1 MRRTLPLALSVVG
14 ALALAACGNDDGGSV
29 VSIEAPETT
38 AAATTTA
45 APATTA
51 TTAAP
56 APTGVGNECTAGKT
70 IEADTFTVATGEPAY
85 YPYVIDDD
93 PESGEGLEA
102 AIIYAVAD
110 AMGFAPENV
119 AWVRSGFNEAIAP
132 GPKNFDVNVQQYS
145 ITDERSQVVS
155 FSEPYYS
162 SNQAIVALEGSP
174 AQGATSLADL
184 KDVKFGAQVGTTSLQ
199 FILDVIQPSSEPFV
213 YDDNAA
219 AKAALDAGQI
229 DAIVLDLPTAFYVS
243 AVEIEGSSVVG
254 QFPASAG
261 GTTDS
266 FGMLMAKD
274 NPIKECVDAAL
285 AELTASGELEAI
297 TQEWMSNFTG
307 APVIPVG

>member
-1 MRRTLPLALSVVG
+1 
-14 ALALAACGNDDGGSV
+14 
-29 VSIEAPETT
+29 
-38 AAATTTA
+38 
-45 APATTA
+45 
-51 TTAAP
+51 
-56 APTGVGNECTAGKT
+56 
-70 IEADTFTVATGEPAY
+70 
-85 YPYVIDDD
+85 
-93 PESGEGLEA
+93 
-102 AIIYAVAD
+102 
-110 AMGFAPENV
+110 MGFAPENV

-145 ITDERSQVVS
+145 ITDERSQIVS

-174 AQGATSLADL
+174 AQGATTLADL
-184 KDVKFGAQVGTTSLQ
+184 EDVKFGAQVGTTSLQ

-266 FGMLMAKD
+266 FGMLMSKD

-307 APVIPVG
+307 APVIPIG